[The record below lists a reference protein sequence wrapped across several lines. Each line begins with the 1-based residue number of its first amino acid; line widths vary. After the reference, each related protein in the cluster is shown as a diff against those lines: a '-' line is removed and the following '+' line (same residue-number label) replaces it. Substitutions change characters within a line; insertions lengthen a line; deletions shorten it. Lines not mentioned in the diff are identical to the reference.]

1 MTRIVNP
8 TALPPPPRGHASA
21 RYTSSK
27 LPLEESTSTTDSPTF
42 PAQFTQE
49 FRFDYTYWSFDRS
62 PGHPVATQSTIY
74 DELGVLALQQV
85 LQGNNCSVFAYGQP
99 SAGKTYSLMGSSG
112 ERASLPA
119 SVKTNGNVNGVR
131 APPSAL
137 SLSERRGLIPR
148 IFQGL
153 FAEIDEGKR
162 SGNSYTVI
170 MSYVEI
176 YDERVYD
183 LLSQSTMKKSLKVR
197 EHPDDGAFVERAR
210 RVQVTSSSQVVEL
223 IEEGNRTRSVSSSR
237 PSRSHTVLLLSL
249 SQNSPAVSSPRK
261 SKLAVVDLAASE
273 RVDRSDVSGLRAREA
288 ASVNRSLATLADVVG
303 ALAKRRSGRSVD
315 GSHRQKVFAPYRNS
329 VLTRL
334 LKDCLGGHAKTIIL
348 GTISPCCAHYEES
361 MTTLRYIE
369 RARSVYS
376 T

>member
-1 MTRIVNP
+1 MDEHCDASSCRREPKERHRLSASNLDEARDFALNEEPMHDCEGGDDDNQDDSELLLADEDDGDFNELAAETSSLGSSDSSSFACSEDQRTFTAVCVRPMLLSEKKNGYRAIIDMTVTTDGLMTRIVNP

-183 LLSQSTMKKSLKVR
+183 LLSQSTMKVK
-197 EHPDDGAFVERAR
+197 
-210 RVQVTSSSQVVEL
+210 
-223 IEEGNRTRSVSSSR
+223 
-237 PSRSHTVLLLSL
+237 LSL
-249 SQNSPAVSSPRK
+249 FQIIFS
-261 SKLAVVDLAASE
+261 
-273 RVDRSDVSGLRAREA
+273 
-288 ASVNRSLATLADVVG
+288 
-303 ALAKRRSGRSVD
+303 
-315 GSHRQKVFAPYRNS
+315 RQFY
-329 VLTRL
+329 
-334 LKDCLGGHAKTIIL
+334 
-348 GTISPCCAHYEES
+348 
-361 MTTLRYIE
+361 
-369 RARSVYS
+369 
-376 T
+376 